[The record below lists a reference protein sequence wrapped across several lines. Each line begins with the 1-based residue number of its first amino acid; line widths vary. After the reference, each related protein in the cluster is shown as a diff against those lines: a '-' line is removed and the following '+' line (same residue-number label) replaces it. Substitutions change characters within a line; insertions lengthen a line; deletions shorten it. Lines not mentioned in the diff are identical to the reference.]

1 MAESRA
7 GTGSQGVTRN
17 VALVGFMATG
27 KTRVGRILAEH
38 LGWPAVDADEEIER
52 RAGKT
57 IPDIFRDDGEATFRR
72 LEGEVIQD
80 LCNGYGQVIA
90 AGGGAFVE
98 AENRQRMLAG
108 CRVICLAASPETILE
123 RLARARQDSNPNPDG
138 ENDDRPM
145 LGGEDV
151 LRRVTELLAMRAE
164 AYALAHYMLDTD
176 GLTLE
181 QVAERALE
189 ICRLGDEASEETK

>member
-1 MAESRA
+1 M
-7 GTGSQGVTRN
+7 TGSREGRRN

-27 KTRVGRILAEH
+27 KTCVGRILAER
-38 LGWPAVDADEEIER
+38 LGWPSVDADEEIER

-57 IPDIFRDDGEATFRR
+57 IPDIFRDEGEATFRQ

-80 LCNGYGQVIA
+80 LCNGSGRVIA

-98 AENRQRMLAG
+98 TENRQRLLSG
-108 CRVICLAASPETILE
+108 CRVICLAARPETILE
-123 RLARARQDSNPNPDG
+123 RLAQARQSSDPNTGGD
-138 ENDDRPM
+138 NDDRPM

-151 LRRVTELLAMRAE
+151 LRRVTELLAQRAG
-164 AYALAHYMLDTD
+164 AYALAHYTLDTD

-189 ICRLGDEASEETK
+189 ICRVDDEASEETK